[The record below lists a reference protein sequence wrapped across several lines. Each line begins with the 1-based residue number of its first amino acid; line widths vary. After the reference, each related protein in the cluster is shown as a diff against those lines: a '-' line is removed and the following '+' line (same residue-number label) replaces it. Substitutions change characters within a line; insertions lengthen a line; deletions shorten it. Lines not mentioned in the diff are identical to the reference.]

1 MNASAARCAT
11 PFQTCSPSA
20 STVRRSG
27 YEDANDAARL
37 AHDPMQKLLPTTVSS
52 TLTSPA
58 LQRQYII
65 REAQLLDAAHAVGWF
80 LLAFTDLD
88 LAVWPAGIAPF
99 AYLGIVDVELDTK
112 PALAPGGC
120 VFRRPRD

>member
-1 MNASAARCAT
+1 
-11 PFQTCSPSA
+11 
-20 STVRRSG
+20 
-27 YEDANDAARL
+27 
-37 AHDPMQKLLPTTVSS
+37 MQKLLPTTVSS